1 MQTSRIPGFLQT
13 FTNVNQK
20 DSSQNYAYIII
31 ISVIMH
37 LMKIKIDAGKVS
49 GIRKAS
55 FCARDELAGLVA

>member
-13 FTNVNQK
+13 FNNVNQK
-20 DSSQNYAYIII
+20 DSSQNYAYILV

-37 LMKIKIDAGKVS
+37 LMTIKIDAGKVS

-55 FCARDELAGLVA
+55 FCVHEMN